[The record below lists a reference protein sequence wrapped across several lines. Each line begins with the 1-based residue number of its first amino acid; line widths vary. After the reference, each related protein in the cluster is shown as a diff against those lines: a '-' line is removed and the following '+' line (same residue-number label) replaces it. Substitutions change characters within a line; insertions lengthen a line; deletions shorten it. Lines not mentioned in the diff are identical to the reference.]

1 MVKNIIPKII
11 RDQNAPKSYIYLSK
25 DFHENKNLYIIIP
38 DRGDISPGVFN
49 KASLF
54 YESLKKGS
62 VFPYVDYAVKE
73 NYSVLI
79 MNPNYLKDPKTG
91 KNMVEFNDH
100 YSHCEYVWNEYISGK
115 RYENVILIAHQLASI
130 SLIKL
135 MNKFSNNFF

>member
-1 MVKNIIPKII
+1 
-11 RDQNAPKSYIYLSK
+11 
-25 DFHENKNLYIIIP
+25 
-38 DRGDISPGVFN
+38 
-49 KASLF
+49 
-54 YESLKKGS
+54 
-62 VFPYVDYAVKE
+62 
-73 NYSVLI
+73 

-135 MNKFSNNFF
+135 MNKFSNNFLLKLENDFLKFVKKIALVNSLHKNFVDILDEETKLFFQKITVNYILSPEPEGSLVYSAAESDEYI